1 MTRASHPRPRLT
13 RPAIAPLLSLALA
26 TGSAAAQAQGDA
38 LNADDGTGAVK
49 VCAPVAMPRW
59 RSMSPVP
66 KTWTF
71 LDCMAFS
78 GEMGATHFQLGC
90 LFTNVTPYA
99 QKYAWG
105 AMVQIDRSALAK
117 SQPPVPDCGW

>member
-1 MTRASHPRPRLT
+1 MTRDGLVPARLP
-13 RPAIAPLLSLALA
+13 RPAIAALLLFGLAA
-26 TGSAAAQAQGDA
+26 TAAAAQTPGDA
-38 LNADDGTGAVK
+38 LNADDATGAIK

-59 RSMSPVP
+59 RSMTPVP

-71 LDCMAFS
+71 LDCMSFS
-78 GEMGATHFQLGC
+78 GEMGASHFQLGC

-105 AMVQIDRSALAK
+105 PMVRIEKSALAK
-117 SQPPVPDCGW
+117 AQPPVPNCGW